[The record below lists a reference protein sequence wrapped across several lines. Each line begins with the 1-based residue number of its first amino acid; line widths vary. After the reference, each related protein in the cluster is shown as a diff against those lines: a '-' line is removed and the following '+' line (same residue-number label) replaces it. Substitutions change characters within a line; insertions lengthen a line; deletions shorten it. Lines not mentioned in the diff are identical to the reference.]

1 MINYGK
7 IFRVIRENSK
17 NTQEVFSKTIGIS
30 RSSLAQIEINKAKPT
45 LEILEKVIKSYKI
58 NPSVFFLPNQQ
69 LYSDKRQNLF
79 EINSTLNKVNYKKD
93 SLNKLF
99 YNYME
104 LTADTNKNQLTS
116 NDVRNIKE
124 LLNNL

>member
-30 RSSLAQIEINKAKPT
+30 RSSLAQIETNKAKPT

-104 LTADTNKNQLTS
+104 LTADINKNQLTS

>member
-7 IFRVIRENSK
+7 IFRTIRENSK
-17 NTQEVFSKTIGIS
+17 NTQEVFSKTIGVS
-30 RSSLAQIEINKAKPT
+30 RSTIAQIEVNKANPT
-45 LEILEKVIKSYKI
+45 IEILEKVIETYKI
-58 NPSVFFLPNQQ
+58 NPSVFFLPNQN
-69 LYSDKRQNLF
+69 LYLDKRKNLF
-79 EINSTLNKVNYKKD
+79 DVGSNLNRNDSQKD

-104 LTADTNKNQLTS
+104 LIADTNKNQLTS